1 MPPRDPAAKRYAD
14 AVFGIAADGGTAER
28 WASDLDDVAALFAN
42 ADAAAFFA
50 STRVA
55 QTDKEQVIEQAMSD
69 ATAGGRNLAKLLVRK
84 RRTRLADQIRDAF
97 RQRLNSERGIAEAVV
112 TTAVPLTDEGRA
124 AVEAAV
130 RRYTDAT
137 TVELSETVDSAIL
150 GGAVLRIGDRIIDG
164 SVRTRLNSLRRSVA
178 GGNL

>member
-14 AVFGIAADGGTAER
+14 AIFAIASEGGTADR
-28 WASDLDDVAALFAN
+28 WVSDLDDLVALFAA
-42 ADAAAFFA
+42 ADAAAFFV

-55 QTDKEQVIEQAMSD
+55 QTDKEQVIDRAMAD
-69 ATAGGRNLAKLLVRK
+69 AAPEGRNLAKLLVRK

-97 RQRLNSERGIAEAVV
+97 RARLNSERGVAEAVV
-112 TTAVPLTDEGRA
+112 TTAVPLSDDARA

-130 RRYTDAT
+130 RGYTNAD
-137 TVELSETVDSAIL
+137 TVELTEQVDSAIL
-150 GGAVLRIGDRIIDG
+150 GGAVVRIGDRIIDG

-178 GGNL
+178 GGSL